1 MFPQPTLR
9 RLITRALGIIP
20 SVIVASVVG
29 ESGINTL
36 LVASQVVLSIV
47 LPFIVFPLV
56 YLTSSSRIMS
66 VKSPS
71 KSTNPTQTPPDALS
85 LDAVHPVDS
94 PRDKTADFE
103 DEVVDFSSG
112 KIVAAIGY
120 MIWFI
125 ILVAN
130 AYVLVTL

>member
-66 VKSPS
+66 VP
-71 KSTNPTQTPPDALS
+71 KSTNLTQTPPGALS
-85 LDAVHPVDS
+85 LDAVDRVDA
-94 PRDKTADFE
+94 PRDKAADSE

-112 KIVAAIGY
+112 TIVTAIGY
-120 MIWFI
+120 MIWLI

-130 AYVLVTL
+130 VYVLVTL